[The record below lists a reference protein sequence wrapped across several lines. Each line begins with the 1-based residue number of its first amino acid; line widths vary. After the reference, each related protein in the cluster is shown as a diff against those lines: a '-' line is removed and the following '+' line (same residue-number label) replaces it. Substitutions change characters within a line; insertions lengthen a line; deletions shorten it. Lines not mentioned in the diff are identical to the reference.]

1 MLGVCPGASL
11 RAPGC
16 ARPNLLLSCC
26 PQGARLPIAS
36 SAFRSLL
43 FMKEFSESL
52 SDSCRDKGLNRMA
65 LQLHMMPLSLELD
78 ILVLF

>member
-1 MLGVCPGASL
+1 MLGVRPGASL
-11 RAPGC
+11 RVPGC

-26 PQGARLPIAS
+26 PQGARLPVAS

-52 SDSCRDKGLNRMA
+52 SDSCRDKGVNRMA

-78 ILVLF
+78 IWVLF